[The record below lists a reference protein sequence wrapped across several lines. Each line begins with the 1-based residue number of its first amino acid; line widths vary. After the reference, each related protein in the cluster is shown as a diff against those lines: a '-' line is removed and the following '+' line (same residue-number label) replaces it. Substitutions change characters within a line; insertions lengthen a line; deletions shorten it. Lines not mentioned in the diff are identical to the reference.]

1 MTDLHV
7 SETASSIAPG
17 WHTDPADSA
26 NVRWWDGSAWTA
38 HVAPKPQVVPVPPG
52 PDQAAVVQPA
62 PQQAMNP
69 EQAQL
74 QREAAYVP
82 FQGGMGGEP
91 YTMDMQP
98 QQRWSGSANTVAVWL
113 LVFSWVWVS
122 AVSALGRLLLLAV
135 SPQAANF
142 AGIVL
147 AVVVLIG
154 LGYADRSALRKRG
167 FTKTPT
173 PWTMLIF
180 GPLLYMIF
188 RLAYV
193 GRKSLPPFITYM
205 SFVLVT
211 IVLIVVAVLALTTN
225 PGLLSSFSRT

>member
-1 MTDLHV
+1 MTDVQV
-7 SETASSIAPG
+7 SGTATSIAPG

-26 NVRWWDGSAWTA
+26 NVRWWDGTAWTA
-38 HVAPKPQVVPVPPG
+38 HVAPRPQVVPAPPS
-52 PDQAAVVQPA
+52 PYQAAPAAAQP
-62 PQQAMNP
+62 MNP

-74 QREAAYVP
+74 QREATYVP

-98 QQRWSGSANTVAVWL
+98 QQQWSGSANTVAVWL
-113 LVFSWVWVS
+113 LVFSWVWAS
-122 AVSALGRLLLLAV
+122 AVSALGRLLLVAV
-135 SPQAANF
+135 NPQAANLV
-142 AGIVL
+142 GL
-147 AVVVLIG
+147 LLTVVVLIG

-167 FTKTPT
+167 FAKTPT
-173 PWTMLIF
+173 PWTMLLF

-205 SFVLVT
+205 SFVLIT
-211 IVLIVVAVLALTTN
+211 IVVIVLAVLALTAN
-225 PGLLSSFSRT
+225 PGLLSSFSRS